1 MNTDKAQ
8 SCQKVTQMVV
18 KKDKAVAADGMVAKS
33 QAVAGHTGGDK
44 SNVNG
49 SKVRPVATHVSG
61 GKVQRHCS
69 FCE

>member
-18 KKDKAVAADGMVAKS
+18 IKDKAFAADGMVAES
-33 QAVAGHTGGDK
+33 QAVAGQTNGDK

-49 SKVRPVATHVSG
+49 SKVRPVATHMSR
-61 GKVQRHCS
+61 GKSTEALQLL
-69 FCE
+69 